1 MKKSSVAK
9 NIYGFEVS
17 SQVISN
23 LTNWAQ
29 FGKNANIVLNL
40 AKIINTGADL
50 PTWFNACF
58 DIEHAQE
65 LFSLPTARMKK
76 VLEKDTYFIIRNCV
90 NTYLKNKELTD
101 EQKSKLKK
109 VLTNVVFQNNA
120 ALNTILNFK
129 PEPSLLSDN
138 KTAQAVKNTTAPAPA
153 PAPAPAIISTNAL
166 NNAPAIDTDNAEVF
180 VLADEIAKLD
190 LDNALKIQALLEQ
203 HIASLQAAQAQKV
216 A

>member
-1 MKKSSVAK
+1 MKKSAVAK

-23 LTNWAQ
+23 LSNWAQ

-40 AKIINTGADL
+40 AKLINTGADL
-50 PTWFNACF
+50 PPWFNACF

-90 NTYLKNKELTD
+90 NAYLKNNELTD
-101 EQKSKLKK
+101 DQKLKLKK

-120 ALNTILNFK
+120 VLNMVLNFK
-129 PEPSLLSDN
+129 PESDLLADN
-138 KTAQAVKNTTAPAPA
+138 KTANAVKKIESEKSVKIETSDSGAF
-153 PAPAPAIISTNAL
+153 
-166 NNAPAIDTDNAEVF
+166 D
-180 VLADEIAKLD
+180 LADKIKALD

-203 HIASLQAAQAQKV
+203 HIASLQTAQAEKV